1 MQQSTIEMWTIAIS
15 GITTVFV
22 CLIALVAMV
31 SIFKLIFV
39 GKEKKAGAPSGA
51 AELPQA
57 RPALAAGGIDPAVVA
72 AIVAAIAASSGV
84 AASSIRI
91 ASIERSGFN
100 TPVWGYVDR
109 VNQVSSFGR
118 S

>member
-15 GITTVFV
+15 GIVTVFV

-39 GKEKKAGAPSGA
+39 GKEKKAADSSDDNGTGRAPAS
-51 AELPQA
+51 
-57 RPALAAGGIDPAVVA
+57 RGIDPAVVA
-72 AIVAAIAASSGV
+72 VIVAAIAASSGV

-109 VNQVSSFGR
+109 VNQGTTFGR
-118 S
+118 A